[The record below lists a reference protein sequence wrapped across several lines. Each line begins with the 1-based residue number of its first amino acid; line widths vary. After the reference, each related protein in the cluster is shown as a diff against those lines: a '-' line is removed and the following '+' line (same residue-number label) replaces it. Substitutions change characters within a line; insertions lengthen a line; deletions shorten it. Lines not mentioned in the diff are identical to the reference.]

1 MWTKQVILFYV
12 FSICVHVY
20 VYATN
25 LTIEWTGLMY
35 FISGLCSKSL
45 FDGWVLTSYQSV
57 LGLSS
62 GFSNIHGLSVF
73 VGSHSC
79 SQVFSSFYII
89 YLNFLLI
96 YKNQVA

>member
-57 LGLSS
+57 L
-62 GFSNIHGLSVF
+62 SVF